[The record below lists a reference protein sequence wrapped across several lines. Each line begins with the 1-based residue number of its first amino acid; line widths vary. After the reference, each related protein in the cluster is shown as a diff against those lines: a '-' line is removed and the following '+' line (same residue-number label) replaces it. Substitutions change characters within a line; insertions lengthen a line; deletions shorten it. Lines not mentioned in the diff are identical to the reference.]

1 MKRIF
6 DLLLGIVVFM
16 LLATFMLLVAIAVR
30 LSSKGPVLYW
40 SDRIGKDNKIFKM
53 PKFRSML
60 LDTPNVATHLLDNP
74 DVYLSPFG
82 GFLRSFSLDELP
94 QLFSVLKGDMSFVG
108 PRPALF
114 NQDELIV
121 LRKEKG
127 IDKLL
132 PGITGWAQVNG
143 RDILSVTDKVDLDE
157 VYMQYKSFWFDMK
170 ILWMTFLKVIK
181 RDGVSH

>member
-1 MKRIF
+1 MKYIF
-6 DLLLGIVVFM
+6 DLLLGVVVV
-16 LLATFMLLVAIAVR
+16 LVLVPFMLLVAIAVR
-30 LSSKGPVLYW
+30 LSSKGSALYW
-40 SDRIGKDNKIFKM
+40 SDRVGKNNKMFKM

-60 LDTPNVATHLLDNP
+60 IDTPAVATHLLDNP
-74 DVYLSPFG
+74 DSYLSPIG
-82 GFLRSFSLDELP
+82 GFLRRTSLDELP

-114 NQDELIV
+114 NQEDLIT
-121 LRKEKG
+121 LRKEKDV
-127 IDKLL
+127 DKLL

-143 RDILSVTDKVDLDE
+143 RDELSIPDKVALDVE
-157 VYMQYKSFWFDMK
+157 YLNRQSFWFDMK